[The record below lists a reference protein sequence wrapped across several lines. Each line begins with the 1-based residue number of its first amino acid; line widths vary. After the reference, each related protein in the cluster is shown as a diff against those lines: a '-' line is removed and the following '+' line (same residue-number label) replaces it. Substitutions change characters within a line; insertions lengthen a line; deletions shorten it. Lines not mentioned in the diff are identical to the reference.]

1 MGVQSGAIYA
11 EMENKLMTKLRWFV
25 IPLVAIVCGAM
36 AAAATFDP
44 KTMMD
49 VGEVQRGAKAV
60 GRTVFAGTEISEFS
74 LQIID
79 VMHQAN
85 LGTDMILARVLDGPV
100 VARQSGII
108 GGMSGSPVYI
118 NGRLIGAIAWGWG
131 FAKEPIAGITPIRPM
146 LEALDMMEDKAAAT
160 PEDSL
165 NGRWTASQP
174 FTVGG
179 KSYDGAQVTLAG
191 TKVAAN
197 VLPLR
202 AVSTPIN
209 CSGMGER
216 AMAFLKGKLERYG
229 IEPMAGG
236 GQKADPVP
244 VELVPG
250 AAVGVRFMEG
260 DLDMTGIGT
269 VTYRSGDRLLAFG
282 HPMMQLGKVNLPL
295 SSAWINDFMPS
306 YQRSN
311 KMGSGMLDVGA
322 LRADI
327 PWAIGGQLGVKAPL
341 IPARIEIVD
350 KSRNYMRTFNIKV
363 MRHPGLTAAVLGAGI
378 ASALEAT
385 YNPDHTATIR
395 TEFSIKGEHG
405 ASLGYANQYYL
416 VGSPVDAGT
425 ADIMGVLSFLE
436 MNRWDPQQVSE
447 LVYRAEITGR
457 DESLVIEKVFTEE
470 TVAKAGKPLHVHVL
484 LRPAGGEVIERVL
497 TVKMPLNLPK
507 GTVRIGV
514 SGGDDVMYFRSRFG
528 TMTPNFDN
536 LKSALRYLEHLEQ
549 NRQLCVLVGL
559 PSDGV
564 NVGSSTLM
572 SLPASIT
579 SVLEKSSRTDVE
591 RGKEELLATEQMDGV
606 VYGRQTL
613 SLAAED
619 RMGEKGSATAPPAA
633 APAVPAS
640 ASARSGGEASVLVS
654 SRLAWLTSLAYEPG
668 TSGLAPVAAE
678 EKKPTTAAKPAT
690 EAKKSDAKAEEK
702 AKGDDED
709 DDQDAKDDAKDEDA
723 ATVVRQPTVWTQSK
737 GSDFGAGEATG
748 ISVRGSGGLFLS
760 PADSTLYAT
769 TELYVWNVVTTP
781 QGVYYATANPGRV
794 YRVKPEG
801 KPEPVLETEYFGIRG
816 LVADKQGNVYAGTW
830 PGGRIFKI
838 TPDGKSAEL
847 CALQADYVWSLAL
860 TAGGQLVAGTGPEGR
875 VYEVATNGQT
885 KLLTELPQAHVLTVV
900 AQGHDLLLGTAGK
913 GLVYRLGADGS
924 LAALV
929 DTNGDDVTAL
939 AAGDNGALYA
949 GTNSGKVYRL
959 AKDAAPQA
967 VFDEKT
973 LPVYGLLWA
982 QDRLL
987 AATGGDGKLVAITPD
1002 KKHDVV
1008 QDTEATHLLCL
1019 AAGPDNTVWV
1029 GSANAGELRKLALE
1043 GAAQG
1048 NFVSTVL
1055 DAKRTA
1061 LWRKIDWLASVPA
1074 GTELTVQTRSGNSAN
1089 PDDGS
1094 WSGWSA
1100 AYKQPGVDEVTSP
1113 TARYLQYR
1121 VVMSRQDGA
1130 QSPLLQRVAISYLP
1144 ANQEPKGE
1152 FDAAL
1157 GEKPL
1162 RATAKLTWTASDD
1175 DKDTLLATVEYRA
1188 AGTEKWDKI
1197 KQLAADK
1204 KTCDWDTTKVKDGL
1218 YDLRLTVSDEPSNP
1232 ATPLSAQQMVYAVR
1246 VDNAKPELL
1255 LQNVSE
1261 KDGKLVVEGVTS
1273 DAHCVVEV
1281 AYQVDEQ
1288 WRGAAAVDGVFD
1300 GQYERFQ
1307 FVVPLTDGKLK
1318 SKLRVRD
1325 QAGNV
1330 CEQELVWPQK

>member
-1 MGVQSGAIYA
+1 
-11 EMENKLMTKLRWFV
+11 MTKLRLFL
-25 IPLVAIVCGAM
+25 IPLLLLVCGAM

-49 VGEVQRGAKAV
+49 VSEVQRGAKAV
-60 GRTVFAGTEISEFS
+60 GRTVFAGTEISEFN

-79 VMHQAN
+79 IMHQAN

-146 LEALDMMEDKAAAT
+146 LEALDMMDDKAATA
-160 PEDSL
+160 PDNGS
-165 NGRWTASQP
+165 NGRWTASRP
-174 FTVGG
+174 FTVAGRE
-179 KSYDGAQVTLAG
+179 YDGAQVVLAG

-269 VTYRSGDRLLAFG
+269 VTYRSGDKLLAFG

-327 PWAIGGQLGVKAPL
+327 PWAIGGQIGAKAPL
-341 IPARIEIVD
+341 IPARIEVVD
-350 KSRNYMRTFNIKV
+350 KSRNYTRTFNIKV
-363 MRHPGLTAAVLGAGI
+363 MRHPGLTASVLGAGI

-385 YNPDHTATIR
+385 YNPNHTATIR
-395 TEFSIKGEHG
+395 TDFEIKGEHG
-405 ASLGYANQYYL
+405 VTLKCANQHYM

-425 ADIMGVLSFLE
+425 AEIMGTLSFLE

-447 LVYRAEITGR
+447 LVYRAEITDR

-470 TVAKAGKPLHVHVL
+470 TVAKAGKPVHVHVL
-484 LRPAGGEVIERVL
+484 MRPAGGELIERVL

-528 TMTPNFDN
+528 TMMPSFDN
-536 LKSALRYLEHLEQ
+536 LRSALRYLEHLEQ
-549 NRQLCVLVGL
+549 NKQLCVLVGL

-572 SLPASIT
+572 NLPTSIT
-579 SVLEKSSRTDVE
+579 NVLEKSSRTDLE

-613 SLAAED
+613 TLAAED
-619 RMGEKGSATAPPAA
+619 RMGEKGSATAPA
-633 APAVPAS
+633 APAAPTTPATTTVQVQGDDDGLVGTRLWWLAS
-640 ASARSGGEASVLVS
+640 ALRTPQPGSQRPDVLV
-654 SRLAWLTSLAYEPG
+654 
-668 TSGLAPVAAE
+668 
-678 EKKPTTAAKPAT
+678 EKPAQEAKPAIA
-690 EAKKSDAKAEEK
+690 AKAGDDEKKKDAKADDK
-702 AKGDDED
+702 AKGEEEEE
-709 DDQDAKDDAKDEDA
+709 DAKDEDKDDET
-723 ATVVRQPTVWTQSK
+723 ATVLRQPTVWTQRK
-737 GSDFGAGEATG
+737 GTDFDAGEATG
-748 ISVRGSGGLFLS
+748 MAVRDGGGLLLA
-760 PADSTLYAT
+760 PTDSVLCAT
-769 TELYVWNVVTTP
+769 TEFYIWNVVTTP

-794 YRVKPEG
+794 YRVRPQG
-801 KPEPVLETEYFGIRG
+801 KPELVLETEYFGVRG
-816 LVADKQGNVYAGTW
+816 LVADGQGNVYAGTW
-830 PGGRIFKI
+830 PGGRIYKI
-838 TPDGKSAEL
+838 TPEGKAAEL

-860 TAGGQLVAGTGPEGR
+860 RSDGMLVAGTGPEGQ
-875 VYEVATNGQT
+875 VYEVAPGGKA
-885 KLLTELPQAHVLTVV
+885 KLLTELPQAHVLTML
-900 AQGHDLLLGTAGK
+900 AQGNDMFLGTAGK

-929 DTNGDDVTAL
+929 DTNGDDVTGL
-939 AAGDNGALYA
+939 TAGSNGMLYA
-949 GTNSGKVYRL
+949 GTSNGKVYRL
-959 AKDAAPQA
+959 AKNATPEV

-982 QDRLL
+982 RDRLL
-987 AATGGDGKLVAITPD
+987 AATGGEGKLVAITPD
-1002 KKHDVV
+1002 KQHDIIE
-1008 QDTEATHLLCL
+1008 DTETTHLLCL
-1019 AAGPDNTVWV
+1019 AAGPGNTVCV
-1029 GSANAGELRKLALE
+1029 GSANAGELRKLTLE

-1048 NFVSTVL
+1048 SFVSSIL

-1061 LWRKIDWLASVPA
+1061 QWRKIDWLASVPT
-1074 GTELTVQTRSGNSAN
+1074 GTELTVKTRSGNSAN
-1089 PDDGS
+1089 PEDGS
-1094 WSGWSA
+1094 WSSWSA
-1100 AYKQPGVDEVTSP
+1100 AYSQPGVDDIASP
-1113 TARYLQYR
+1113 AARYLQYR
-1121 VVMSRQDGA
+1121 VEMKRQDGA
-1130 QSPLLQRVAISYLP
+1130 ESPLLQRIAISYLP
-1144 ANQEPKGE
+1144 ANQEPKAE
-1152 FDAAL
+1152 FEATV

-1162 RATAKLTWTASDD
+1162 HETAKLTWTASDD
-1175 DKDTLLATVEYRA
+1175 DKDTLLATVEYRV
-1188 AGTEKWDKI
+1188 AGTGKWEQI
-1197 KQLAADK
+1197 KQLAGDK
-1204 KTCDWDTTKVKDGL
+1204 KTCDWDTAKVKDGL

-1232 ATPLSAQQMVYAVR
+1232 ANPLSAQQMVYAVR
-1246 VDNAKPELL
+1246 VDNAKPEVL
-1255 LQNVSE
+1255 LQNVAE
-1261 KDGKLVVEGVTS
+1261 KDGKLVVEGIAS
-1273 DAHCVVEV
+1273 DGHCVAEV

-1288 WRGAAAVDGVFD
+1288 WRGAVAVDGVFD
-1300 GQYERFQ
+1300 GQYEQ
-1307 FVVPLTDGKLK
+1307 FRLAVPLTEGKLK

-1325 QAGNV
+1325 SAGNA
-1330 CEQELVWPQK
+1330 CEQELIWPKK